1 MGTATDTI
9 VITHTGNGE
18 RMARNQMVAVFGK
31 RIRTKS
37 AAPFMIVIRRGL
49 TGTVGAYGYAYSED
63 VARQRVA
70 RAKANSI
77 DGSDFA
83 IVPLR

>member
-1 MGTATDTI
+1 
-9 VITHTGNGE
+9 
-18 RMARNQMVAVFGK
+18 MARKYKVTVFGK

-37 AAPFMIVIRRGL
+37 AAPFMIVVRNGL
-49 TGTVGAYGYAYSED
+49 TGTVEVYGYAYGED

-70 RAKANSI
+70 RGKANSR
-77 DGSDFA
+77 DGSYFE

>member
-1 MGTATDTI
+1 
-9 VITHTGNGE
+9 
-18 RMARNQMVAVFGK
+18 MARNRTVTVFGK

-37 AAPFMIVIRRGL
+37 AAPIMIVVRQRI
-49 TGTVGAYGYAYSED
+49 TGTVEVWDYAYSED

-70 RAKANSI
+70 RAKASAREM
-77 DGSDFA
+77 SDFE

>member
-1 MGTATDTI
+1 
-9 VITHTGNGE
+9 
-18 RMARNQMVAVFGK
+18 MARNQTVTVFGK

-37 AAPFMIVIRRGL
+37 AAPFMIVVRDGL
-49 TGTVGAYGYAYSED
+49 TGTVGVYGYAYSED

-70 RAKANSI
+70 RAKANSRV
-77 DGSDFA
+77 GSDFE

>member
-1 MGTATDTI
+1 
-9 VITHTGNGE
+9 
-18 RMARNQMVAVFGK
+18 MARNQLITAFGK

-37 AAPFMIVIRRGL
+37 AAPFMIVVRSGL
-49 TGTVGAYGYAYSED
+49 TGVVRVYGYAYSED

-77 DGSDFA
+77 DGSDFE